1 MNIMKT
7 KKVFILLAV
16 LIIAGLNACNEEE
29 ILEKPIPPGQK
40 SDAAAYE
47 DTDAMRQ
54 LLNTAYKALQE
65 GIGWHYQMNYFTLG
79 SFRSDDAWAG
89 GGDADKG
96 GERHDINEYRIF
108 SDNSYIYG
116 YYRLSYLSIRYC
128 NVVIKNADI
137 TIKANPDDAAKIN
150 DYVGQAK
157 TLRAL
162 NYFMLARNF
171 GGVPLILDPSSIEI
185 KERATISEVFDQI
198 LSDLNSAIAMSDF
211 RTNNEIFPTDDRGRM
226 NKDAAKALKV
236 KVYMK
241 LAALEPSKAQSHFN
255 TAYNLAKKVINSD
268 AFQLANDYSEIWGY
282 EGKFIRE
289 GIIEIGY
296 PSPGDEDGHIWYA
309 TWLRPRYLYALD
321 TKKRE
326 GIDGNRGWG
335 FNTPTQDFVNAFH
348 PGDPRLHWTVF
359 FPGDSTDKLNEERV
373 KQEICFYTSRTGYFY
388 RKTTMEYFP
397 DKATDKSFLNHKLYR
412 YADLLLLGAEA
423 ANEIGE
429 SGDALTWLN
438 MVRERARNTQAA
450 PQHESNKIAG
460 IPADVTITDKAQ
472 LRDTIRLER
481 RLELGC
487 EGERFYDLI
496 RWHGTHGYNLKDI
509 IDNAYQVVGPD
520 YQTTIKSISG
530 SDTTYYRKKGEQRS
544 TMNVYVQLP
553 KHLLLPIPKEEIDI
567 TNGVVKQNPGY

>member
-1 MNIMKT
+1 MKT
-7 KKVFILLAV
+7 KNVFILLAV
-16 LIIAGLNACNEEE
+16 LFIAGLSACNEEE
-29 ILEKPIPPGQK
+29 ILEKPIPPGQQ
-40 SDAAAYE
+40 SDAKTYK
-47 DTDAMRQ
+47 DPDAMRQ
-54 LLNTAYKALQE
+54 YLNIAYKAMQE
-65 GIGWHYQMNYFTLG
+65 GIGWSYQRSYFTLG

-89 GGDADKG
+89 GGEADKG
-96 GERHDINEYRIF
+96 GDRHDINEYRIF
-108 SDNSYIYG
+108 SDNRLIYE

-137 TIKANPDDAAKIN
+137 TINANPDKAATIKN
-150 DYVGQAK
+150 YVGQAK

-171 GGVPLILDPSSIEI
+171 GGVVITLDPSSIEV
-185 KERATISEVFDQI
+185 KKRATVSEVFDQV
-198 LSDLNSAIAMSDF
+198 LSDLNSAIEMSEF
-211 RTNNEIFPTDDRGRM
+211 KTNNEIFSTDDRGRM

-241 LAALEPSKAQSHFN
+241 LAALEPSKAESYFKS
-255 TAYNLAKKVINSD
+255 AYNLAKKVINSG

-289 GIIEIGY
+289 GIIEIGF
-296 PSPGDEDGHIWYA
+296 PSPGDQDGHIWYA
-309 TWLRPRYLYALD
+309 TWLRPRYLYELNSR
-321 TKKRE
+321 KRE

-359 FPGDSTDKLNEERV
+359 FPGDSTDKMNEEKV

-397 DKATDKSFLNHKLYR
+397 VVVNDKSFLNHKLYR

-423 ANEIGE
+423 ANEIGQ

-450 PQHESNKIAG
+450 PQHESSKIAG
-460 IPADVTITDKAQ
+460 IPADVTITDKDQ

-487 EGERFYDLI
+487 EGERFYDLL

-509 IDNAYQVVGPD
+509 IENAYQVIGPD

-530 SDTTYYRKKGEQRS
+530 GDTIYYRKEGEPRS
-544 TMNVYVQLP
+544 TMNVNVVLP
-553 KHLLLPIPKEEIDI
+553 KHLLLPIPKNEVEI
-567 TNGVVKQNPGY
+567 TNGVVIQNPGY